1 MISKNKYNHHGFRI
15 SKNNHSFIA
24 DMSGETEVKYKTT
37 GKLLEVEGFD
47 GLIFIIVG
55 KNEMPEGAA
64 GHCVF
69 EFTTG
74 LGITNPCGSR
84 KFIEDEVVLAI
95 RILNQYGRVELDKH
109 IGVAN
114 KINEVLDVIEWQL

>member
-1 MISKNKYNHHGFRI
+1 MKEEYQLSKNTYDFT
-15 SKNNHSFIA
+15 A
-24 DMSGETEVKYKTT
+24 DMSGEKELEHKTT
-37 GKLLEVEGFD
+37 GKLLRVKGFEGLLFAV
-47 GLIFIIVG
+47 VG

-84 KFIEDEVVLAI
+84 KFIEDEIDLAI
-95 RILNQYGRVELDKH
+95 RILKQYGRAELDKH
-109 IGVAN
+109 VSTAN
-114 KINEVLDVIEWQL
+114 KINEAPEVVEWRL